1 MSDLDQLLG
10 QVAARMRHIPADPRL
25 EALEDTVM
33 AGVARRRERAVARRS
48 LALAGIV
55 AIGIGWAGSLVPGSP
70 AQAASRPAIIGM
82 SDYAP
87 SRLLGQ

>member
-10 QVAARMRHIPADPRL
+10 HVRALPADPRL
-25 EALEDTVM
+25 ETMEAAVM
-33 AGVARRRERAVARRS
+33 AGLASRRERAVARRS

-55 AIGIGWAGSLVPGSP
+55 AIGIGWVGSVVPGSS
-70 AQAASRPAIIGM
+70 AQAASRPVIIGM

>member
-1 MSDLDQLLG
+1 MSDLDRMLG
-10 QVAARMRHIPADPRL
+10 QLRIMPADPRL
-25 EALEDTVM
+25 AGLDGAVM
-33 AGVARRRERAVARRS
+33 AGLTVRRERAVARRS

-55 AIGIGWAGSLVPGSP
+55 AIGIGWAGSVVPGTP
-70 AQAASRPAIIGM
+70 AQAALQPVIIGM

>member
-10 QVAARMRHIPADPRL
+10 QVRALPADPRL
-25 EALEDTVM
+25 AMMDTAVM
-33 AGVARRRERAVARRS
+33 AGVAHRRERAVARRS
-48 LALAGIV
+48 LALAGMV
-55 AIGIGWAGSLVPGSP
+55 AIGIGWAGSIVPGSP
-70 AQAASRPAIIGM
+70 AQAAPGPVVIGM

>member
-25 EALEDTVM
+25 EALEDAVM

-48 LALAGIV
+48 LGCGAL
-55 AIGIGWAGSLVPGSP
+55 
-70 AQAASRPAIIGM
+70 
-82 SDYAP
+82 
-87 SRLLGQ
+87 

>member
-10 QVAARMRHIPADPRL
+10 HVRALPADPRL
-25 EALEDTVM
+25 ETMEAAVM
-33 AGVARRRERAVARRS
+33 AGLASRRERAVARRS

-55 AIGIGWAGSLVPGSP
+55 AIGIGGVGSVVPGSS
-70 AQAASRPAIIGM
+70 AQAASRPVIIGM

>member
-10 QVAARMRHIPADPRL
+10 RVAAQMRDTPVDPRL
-25 EALEDTVM
+25 ESLEDVVM
-33 AGVARRRERAVARRS
+33 AGVAQRRERAVARRS

-55 AIGIGWAGSLVPGSP
+55 AIGIGWAGSMVPGSP
-70 AQAASRPAIIGM
+70 AQAASRPVVIGM